1 MDIFLFVS
9 FILLVLW
16 YFMIIVYMTFMSVFR
31 KMQIFYCYYL
41 YALELYTVTYDYAN
55 IYKDVNEYAY

>member
-1 MDIFLFVS
+1 
-9 FILLVLW
+9 
-16 YFMIIVYMTFMSVFR
+16 MIIVYMTFMSVFR